1 MSNLKR
7 LIQKIL
13 DDAKIEAGKIK
24 EEADEKSNEIIH
36 EQEVKANKEKEIY
49 LEKAREEVQS
59 LENLILSEAQM
70 NVRDSLLRARQDMLD
85 KTFDL
90 AKDKLAKLGD
100 KEYTDFIKRKL
111 EALDLKGNET
121 LVVAKERFEL
131 VKSLGLK
138 LEISETQAV
147 TSGFILLTENVNY
160 NFSFD
165 SLIEFQRE
173 DLEAEIAK
181 VLFVANEEE

>member
-1 MSNLKR
+1 
-7 LIQKIL
+7 
-13 DDAKIEAGKIK
+13 
-24 EEADEKSNEIIH
+24 
-36 EQEVKANKEKEIY
+36 
-49 LEKAREEVQS
+49 
-59 LENLILSEAQM
+59 M
-70 NVRDSLLRARQDMLD
+70 NVRDGLLKARQDMLD
-85 KTFDL
+85 KAFDL
-90 AKDKLAKLGD
+90 AKDKLANLGD
-100 KEYTDFIKRKL
+100 NEYIGFIKKKL
-111 EALDLKGNET
+111 EEFDLKGNET
-121 LVVAKERFEL
+121 LVVAKERLEL

-138 LEISETQAV
+138 LEISETQTV

>member
-1 MSNLKR
+1 MSNLER

-13 DDAKIEAGKIK
+13 EDAKIEADKIK
-24 EEADEKSNEIIH
+24 EEADKKRKEIIH
-36 EQEVKANKEKEIY
+36 EQEIKGNKEKGIY
-49 LEKAREEVQS
+49 LEKAREEIQS

-70 NVRDSLLRARQDMLD
+70 NVRDGLLKVRQDMLD
-85 KTFDL
+85 KAFDL
-90 AKDKLAKLGD
+90 AKDKLANLGD
-100 KEYTDFIKRKL
+100 KEYIDFIKKKL
-111 EALDLKGNET
+111 EEFDLKGNET
-121 LVVAKERFEL
+121 LVVAKERLEL

-138 LEISETQAV
+138 LEISETQTV